1 MNHPTLLSQALSL
14 LLLSLSLGLAQ
25 PALAEDK
32 KQAPSLQCEQE
43 GVLGPCPGS
52 TTVSGKTG
60 KTGKPVSF
68 KAQSDEAATDKPVK
82 KKKGKKTGGK
92 KAKRNKTAEE

>member
-1 MNHPTLLSQALSL
+1 VNHPTLLSQALSL

-25 PALAEDK
+25 PSLAKDK
-32 KQAPSLQCEQE
+32 KQAATLQCEQE

-60 KTGKPVSF
+60 KPVSF
-68 KAQSDEAATDKPVK
+68 KAQSDEAVADKPVK